1 MGELADKL
9 ERLWGKRP
17 GKRTLYGILQ
27 RWKVQKEE
35 LLRRQTISSQQ
46 TGGDIDNALSAYEV
60 KILAWLMTEDQ
71 ARASLKRKRGAS
83 QHFRSGEASLNNV
96 PAREGSYQSV
106 VQNIMA
112 SSLAREE
119 QFLERMRN
127 LEVLRQ
133 EQRLQL
139 ESIRQQNRLEVL
151 RETERLIRERDRQ

>member
-1 MGELADKL
+1 MTSCDCGPSPLTRKADRMGELADKL

-27 RWKVQKEE
+27 RWKEQKEE

-83 QHFRSGEASLNNV
+83 QHFRSGEAS
-96 PAREGSYQSV
+96 
-106 VQNIMA
+106 
-112 SSLAREE
+112 
-119 QFLERMRN
+119 
-127 LEVLRQ
+127 
-133 EQRLQL
+133 
-139 ESIRQQNRLEVL
+139 
-151 RETERLIRERDRQ
+151 